1 MNSSQAIKKSSQSSV
16 LCRLPQ
22 ASCSAAEPRQG
33 HIWFRIGIA
42 SVFAGQSMVL
52 SLALNMTPPVY
63 GTTAYWTLHGILAF
77 SALLVFLFL
86 GRELIASTYS
96 MLRLRRL
103 SIEGLF
109 MLSLL
114 GAFFGSLVSSLTG
127 TGAVFYE
134 VVSVVIA
141 IHTLGRLLSERSLLQ
156 LQAATKNLNEAYDTA
171 RVFREERWQL
181 KPIELIKSGD
191 RVLVEPGEA
200 ISVDGKVWKGM
211 GYVNESALSG
221 EPLPVVRRVGESLRA
236 GTRSLDGS
244 FEITVEASSGERELD
259 RILRM
264 LEMRV
269 SRPSKRQTQ
278 ADRLIQYFLP
288 LVASISCLTFVYWFL
303 TATWA
308 EAVFNAM
315 AVLLVACPCALG
327 LATPVA
333 VWRGLYHF
341 SQLGLLSRDGAL
353 LDLLASSKRLF
364 FDKTGTLSEACL
376 QVTECIVLDKWQ
388 EQRNELML
396 AIHAIESKSKHPVA
410 NSLLHYLPEGIKEM
424 PVHDLEHFPGEGIGG
439 SVNELQLRIGELSLL
454 KSSNSQELPMLHD
467 KVGKRIYVYVDDEV
481 AAIFVL
487 QEVLR
492 AGVNDNW
499 ASFNS
504 LGIEVEVL
512 TGDPDSQ
519 LELPESITIQEG
531 MSAEA
536 KLMRVQAS
544 HEAGELPLFVGD
556 GINDSAAMA
565 EASASIAMGSG
576 AELARSTAQ
585 ATLLGDRIS
594 NLPLLIKL
602 SRSIQARL
610 RSNLLYASVYNIIGM
625 LLASFGYLHPVAAAL
640 IMFISSA
647 FVLTRAAG
655 TSFTENNAQI

>member
-1 MNSSQAIKKSSQSSV
+1 MNSPQALNKSSQSTV
-16 LCRLPQ
+16 LCRSPA
-22 ASCSAAEPRQG
+22 ASCSAVESMQG
-33 HIWFRIGIA
+33 RIWFRIGIA

-63 GTTAYWTLHGILAF
+63 GTIAYWSLHGILAF
-77 SALLVFLFL
+77 SAFLVFLFL
-86 GRELIASTYS
+86 GRELITSTLS
-96 MLRLRRL
+96 MIRLRRL

-134 VVSVVIA
+134 VVSVVVA

-171 RVFREERWQL
+171 RVFQRDSWQFR
-181 KPIELIKSGD
+181 PIDSIKVGE
-191 RVLVEPGEA
+191 RVLIEPGET
-200 ISVDGKVWKGM
+200 ISIDGKISKGM

-221 EPLPVVRRVGESLRA
+221 EPLPVVRRVGEKLRA

-244 FEITVEASSGERELD
+244 FEITVEASAGERELD
-259 RILRM
+259 HILQM
-264 LEMRV
+264 LETRV

-288 LVASISCLTFVYWFL
+288 LVASISCFTFVYWLFA
-303 TATWA
+303 ATWA

-333 VWRGLYHF
+333 VWHGLYQF
-341 SQLGLLSRDGAL
+341 SQMGLLSRDGAL
-353 LDLLASSKRLF
+353 LDLLASSRRLF
-364 FDKTGTLSEACL
+364 FDKTGTLSESSM
-376 QVTECIVLDKWQ
+376 QVTECRVSDKWQ
-388 EQRNELML
+388 ENRDLLMQ
-396 AIHAIESKSKHPVA
+396 AIFAIESKSKHPVA
-410 NSLLHYLPEGIKEM
+410 NSLLHYLSGDIDVI
-424 PVHDLEHFPGEGIGG
+424 PVQDLKHFPGKGIGG
-439 SVNELQLRIGELSLL
+439 SVGGLQLRIGELSLL
-454 KSSNSQELPMLHD
+454 KSPDSKELP
-467 KVGKRIYVYVDDEV
+467 KVHNNLGKQIYVYVGDEV

-487 QEVLR
+487 QEILR
-492 AGVNDNW
+492 AGVEETW
-499 ASFNS
+499 ALFDS

-519 LELPESITIQEG
+519 LEFPKSVPIQQD

-536 KLMRVQAS
+536 KVKRVQAS
-544 HEAGELPLFVGD
+544 REAGELPLFVGD

-565 EASASIAMGSG
+565 EASGSIAMGSG
-576 AELARSTAQ
+576 SELARSTAQ
-585 ATLLGDRIS
+585 ATLLGDRLS
-594 NLPLLIKL
+594 SLPLLIKM

-610 RSNLLYASVYNIIGM
+610 RSNLLYASVYNLIGM
-625 LLASFGYLHPVAAAL
+625 ILASFGYLHPVVAAL

-647 FVLTRAAG
+647 FVLSRAAG
-655 TSFTENNAQI
+655 QSIPKTHA

>member
-1 MNSSQAIKKSSQSSV
+1 
-16 LCRLPQ
+16 
-22 ASCSAAEPRQG
+22 
-33 HIWFRIGIA
+33 
-42 SVFAGQSMVL
+42 MVL

-63 GTTAYWTLHGILAF
+63 GSTTYWALHGILAF

-86 GRELIASTYS
+86 GRELIISTYS
-96 MLRLRRL
+96 MMRLRRL

-114 GAFFGSLVSSLTG
+114 GAFFGSVLSSLTG

-141 IHTLGRLLSERSLLQ
+141 IHTLGRLLGERSLLQ

-171 RVFREERWQL
+171 RVFQDKSWEF
-181 KPIELIKSGD
+181 KPIELIKIGD
-191 RVLVEPGEA
+191 RVLVEPGET
-200 ISVDGKVWKGM
+200 ISVDGVISNGM

-221 EPLPVVRRVGESLRA
+221 EPLPIVRRLGERLRA
-236 GTRSLDGS
+236 GTHSLDGS

-259 RILRM
+259 NILKM

-278 ADRLIQYFLP
+278 ADHLIQYFLP
-288 LVASISCLTFVYWFL
+288 LVASVSCLTFVYWFL
-303 TATWA
+303 MATWA

-333 VWRGLYHF
+333 VWRGLHHF

-353 LDLLASSKRLF
+353 LDLLASSKRIF
-364 FDKTGTLSEACL
+364 FDKTGTLSEASL
-376 QVTECIVLDKWQ
+376 QVTECIVLEKWQ
-388 EQRNELML
+388 EQRNELMH
-396 AIHAIESKSKHPVA
+396 AIRAIESKSKHPVA
-410 NSLLHYLPEGIKEM
+410 NSLLHYLPEKMKEL
-424 PVHDLEHFPGEGIGG
+424 PVLDLEHFPGEGIGG
-439 SVNELQLRIGELSLL
+439 SVNGLRLRIGELSLL
-454 KSSNSQELPMLHD
+454 KSVDTGELPILHD
-467 KVGKRIYVYVDDEV
+467 KVGKQIYVYVDDEV

-487 QEVLR
+487 REILR
-492 AGVNDNW
+492 EGVNDNW
-499 ASFNS
+499 SSFVS

-519 LELPESITIQEG
+519 LELPESIVVQEG

-544 HEAGELPLFVGD
+544 QEAGELPLFVGD

-576 AELARSTAQ
+576 AELTRSTAQ

-594 NLPLLIKL
+594 NLPKLIKL
-602 SRSIQARL
+602 SRAIQARL
-610 RSNLLYASVYNIIGM
+610 HSNLIYASIYNLIGM

-647 FVLTRAAG
+647 FVLTRALG
-655 TSFTENNAQI
+655 RSIIENYA